1 MIVRAV
7 CQTKPSTLP
16 GRESWQ
22 PRGFL
27 TAKDPDKVLIY
38 LIYLATL
45 STLPTSLRWQ
55 PRSAGGSLDR
65 NGRRFAAHCGA
76 KAQAFG
82 WTARELL
89 GLHLVPERPAAN
101 YSRLSRLDRDRADL
115 AVTQQAGRRFDGD
128 HRSYPGRYRR
138 SDLPQAEQAGARCCR
153 QQSGRFG
160 ATGVSRAPYS
170 FKQRDVF
177 FGPSRPSSQPASPK
191 SESKWTGMAR
201 SS

>member
-55 PRSAGGSLDR
+55 PGSAGGSLDR

-82 WTARELL
+82 WTARDLL

-101 YSRLSRLDRDRADL
+101 YSRLSRLDETGL
-115 AVTQQAGRRFDGD
+115 IWLL
-128 HRSYPGRYRR
+128 RSRPVVA
-138 SDLPQAEQAGARCCR
+138 LTETTAAIQ
-153 QQSGRFG
+153 G
-160 ATGVSRAPYS
+160 ATAVLTYRKLNKPALGAVGSS
-170 FKQRDVF
+170 LDDL
-177 FGPSRPSSQPASPK
+177 GPPA
-191 SESKWTGMAR
+191 
-201 SS
+201 